1 MGRPRSAPHL
11 GAAGLQKQVL
21 SLYRRSVQFR
31 VCRRRAIAAKQQ
43 LPPEK
48 RAELQSHVR
57 AQFDA
62 HAALPRKEIDRVE
75 WLLRNGERKLK
86 TLRLPG
92 FVGVA
97 PPPS

>member
-1 MGRPRSAPHL
+1 MLTPVPRCAC
-11 GAAGLQKQVL
+11 A
-21 SLYRRSVQFR
+21 
-31 VCRRRAIAAKQQ
+31 
-43 LPPEK
+43 
-48 RAELQSHVR
+48 QSHVR

-86 TLRLPG
+86 TIRLPG

-97 PPPS
+97 QPPPS